1 MLQKP
6 FTGAGTLLYVSNVVL
21 IFFQSVPT
29 SQGSIVLI
37 IFLLKLSLYAVS
49 NFAFKCKNIPEQ

>member
-21 IFFQSVPT
+21 IFFNQ
-29 SQGSIVLI
+29 
-37 IFLLKLSLYAVS
+37 FLLLKAELFSL
-49 NFAFKCKNIPEQ
+49 FFF